1 MNVTFACPRCEQ
13 TSRADVAPESPA
25 LTCAHCGLVL
35 ARPGDAY
42 SEGHLARCLACPGT
56 DLFVRKDFPQR
67 LGVAIVVVGFAV
79 SCVTWYLYQ
88 KELTFAVL
96 VATAVAD
103 VVLYRLVGDSLVC
116 YRCGAQ
122 YRQLPRAEGRAGF
135 DLATHERYRQQAARL
150 AQQRPAAGADAAGH

>member
-1 MNVTFACPRCEQ
+1 MNVTFACPQCEQ
-13 TSRADVAPESPA
+13 TSRAEVPTTRRPSP
-25 LTCAHCGLVL
+25 AHCGLHL
-35 ARPGDAY
+35 ARPDDAY
-42 SEGHLARCLACPGT
+42 DEGQLVRCLACPST

-67 LGVAIVVVGFAV
+67 LGAAIVVAGFAA

-96 VATAVAD
+96 VATALVD

-122 YRQLPRAEGRAGF
+122 YRQVPGIERASGV
-135 DLATHERYRQQAARL
+135 
-150 AQQRPAAGADAAGH
+150 RPGDP

>member
-1 MNVTFACPRCEQ
+1 MNVTFACPQCEQ
-13 TSRADVAPESPA
+13 TSRAEVSHDSPA
-25 LTCAHCGLVL
+25 LDCAHCGLQL
-35 ARPGDAY
+35 ARPDDAY
-42 SEGHLARCLACPGT
+42 DEGHLVRCLACPST

-67 LGVAIVVVGFAV
+67 LGAAIVVAGFAA

-96 VATAVAD
+96 VATALAD
-103 VVLYRLVGDSLVC
+103 VVLYRLVGDALVC

-122 YRQLPRAEGRAGF
+122 YRRLPGIEQRAGF

-150 AQQRPAAGADAAGH
+150 AQRRSAAGGDAVGH